1 MDYKRGHFAGEMIV
15 VFHAVSSIHF
25 ETATSTHPS
34 HSSIMTCRNIVL
46 QLATVLPL
54 ISTSL
59 ALGFSQQQSLEPG
72 QWHPALDSDGTK
84 GFDVELLASRSTDL
98 ATARG
103 PCPMMNTLAN
113 HGFLHRDGLNLTEDV
128 VINALKDGLN
138 FDKSLSETMF
148 KMALPANP
156 DPNAT
161 WFTL

>member
-1 MDYKRGHFAGEMIV
+1 MM
-15 VFHAVSSIHF
+15 
-25 ETATSTHPS
+25 TSK
-34 HSSIMTCRNIVL
+34 NIL
-46 QLATVLPL
+46 LSLITMLPALA
-54 ISTSL
+54 SSL
-59 ALGFSQQQSLEPG
+59 ALGTTQQQNLEPG
-72 QWHPALDSDGTK
+72 QWHPALDSDG
-84 GFDVELLASRSTDL
+84 ERAANIHLPLLNNGLTP

-128 VINALKDGLN
+128 VIKALRDGLN
-138 FDKSLSETMF
+138 FDTTLSETMF

>member
-1 MDYKRGHFAGEMIV
+1 
-15 VFHAVSSIHF
+15 
-25 ETATSTHPS
+25 
-34 HSSIMTCRNIVL
+34 MTTTMNIL
-46 QLATVLPL
+46 LSLTTMLPALA
-54 ISTSL
+54 SSL
-59 ALGFSQQQSLEPG
+59 ALGTTQQQNLEPG
-72 QWHPALDSDGTK
+72 QWHPALDSDGIR
-84 GFDVELLASRSTDL
+84 GIDVEHLHRSVLTPV
-98 ATARG
+98 TARG

-138 FDKSLSETMF
+138 FDTSLSETMF